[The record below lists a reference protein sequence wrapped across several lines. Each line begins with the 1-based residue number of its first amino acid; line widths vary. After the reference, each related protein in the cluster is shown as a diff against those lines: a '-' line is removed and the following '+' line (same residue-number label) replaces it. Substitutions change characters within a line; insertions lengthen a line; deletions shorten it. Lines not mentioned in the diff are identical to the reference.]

1 MPISAIYDPL
11 RRIVEQEFSDI
22 IVYAAIEALPTG
34 DARKLRLHAID
45 GSFIDVFVSITGRY
59 SYHWQRTETA
69 GNALYR
75 HDNAPHASWRTV
87 STFPKHFHDGSELN
101 VVASYLSSDPLQA
114 IREFCT
120 FVRQVLQATA

>member
-22 IVYAAIEALPTG
+22 IVYAAVETLPTG
-34 DARKLRLHAID
+34 DARKLRLH
-45 GSFIDVFVSITGRY
+45 
-59 SYHWQRTETA
+59 
-69 GNALYR
+69 
-75 HDNAPHASWRTV
+75 V

-101 VVASYLSSDPLQA
+101 VVASHLSSDPLQA

-120 FVRQVLQATA
+120 FVRQVLQATG

>member
-1 MPISAIYDPL
+1 MPISTIYDLL

-69 GNALYR
+69 GNRITGTIMPLMR
-75 HDNAPHASWRTV
+75 VGSPLAPFPNISTTV
-87 STFPKHFHDGSELN
+87 VN
-101 VVASYLSSDPLQA
+101 
-114 IREFCT
+114 
-120 FVRQVLQATA
+120 